1 MDSNSRE
8 DKAQQSR
15 LSVGLMD
22 TKLGLVREQTPTRT
36 TNLCKRMENIHRYLM
51 LCMLALIV
59 VF

>member
-36 TNLCKRMENIHRYLM
+36 TNLCKRMENIHRYPM